1 MSAKLSDELRSEIAR
16 EKGAPV
22 YLVDAD
28 GEEQYVVISAHAY
41 DRIRALF
48 GDVDPFDIS
57 ETYAVQDRAAEAAW
71 SHPDD
76 AAYDDYDAHHP
87 PQ

>member
-1 MSAKLSDELRSEIAR
+1 MSANISDELRREIAR

-22 YLVDAD
+22 YLVDAEA
-28 GEEQYVVISAHAY
+28 GEQYVVISAQAY

-48 GDVDPFDIS
+48 GDSDPFDIS
-57 ETYAVQDRAAEAAW
+57 ETYAVQDRAAEQAW

-76 AAYDDYDAHHP
+76 AAYDDYDAHRGKP
-87 PQ
+87 